1 MLEKVHPNWQPLIDD
16 QRELL
21 ESIQDALTG
30 GDFIPSADR
39 VFRAFEVPPEHYRVL
54 IVGQDPYPNP
64 EHAIG
69 LAFAV
74 PDGTKKLP
82 PSLRNILQ
90 ELKSDLGVEPGGPGN
105 LVGWQQAGVMLLNR
119 HLTTRPGESAGHFSL
134 GWDKVTLAA
143 IRFLVARRERRMVAI
158 LWGNSAQQI
167 AAELAGVPIISS
179 PHPSPLSAHRGFF
192 GSRPFSR
199 CNTALL
205 ELGEKPIDWSS

>member
-21 ESIQDALTG
+21 ESILDALTD
-30 GDFIPSADR
+30 GDLIPSADR
-39 VFRAFEVPPEHYRVL
+39 VFRAFEAPPEHYRVL

-90 ELKSDLGVEPGGPGN
+90 ELRSDIGVEPGGPGN
-105 LVGWQQAGVMLLNR
+105 LVGWQEAGVMLLNR

-134 GWDKVTLAA
+134 GWDRFTLAA

>member
-1 MLEKVHPNWQPLIDD
+1 MLEKVHPDWQPLIDD

-21 ESIQDALTG
+21 DSILDALRDA
-30 GDFIPSADR
+30 DFIPGADK
-39 VFRAFEVPPEHYRVL
+39 VFRAFEVPPQHYRVL
-54 IVGQDPYPNP
+54 IMGQDPYPNP

-74 PDGTKKLP
+74 PPQTKKLP
-82 PSLRNILQ
+82 PSLRNILR
-90 ELKSDLGVEPGGPGN
+90 ELKDDIGVELGGPAN

-119 HLTTRPGESAGHFSL
+119 HLTTRAGESAGHFSL
-134 GWDKVTLAA
+134 GWDRFTLAA
-143 IRFLVARRERRMVAI
+143 IRFLVARRERKMGAI

-199 CNTALL
+199 CNSALL